1 MSERARERVS
11 VREGESD
18 GRERGERRVP
28 DGHEGD
34 EEGEGFVGVRSRAKK
49 GGFGVESKWF
59 DVEVREQKGKEQV
72 LIVERKGGISS
83 WVRLGPNSIGSFIDG
98 LEACIGNAGT
108 GIWEKQWKDSGRS
121 FLMVR
126 SQNKGGL
133 FIRLGVTDMGNKR
146 FSIFIPKGNGSK
158 NGWVLM
164 AGLLRRLGCYDRET
178 RLQAKGVT
186 PLRSLMGK
194 SYAEAVVYSE
204 EKAIAVARVELGKRD
219 LSRSMGK
226 MAHCLVGSWDTS
238 FEVGEDLR
246 DWGTKLAK
254 LWCLKGNLGIAKMER
269 GKALLEFG
277 ILAEAEKAL
286 KIGGFSCL
294 GSPLNLQK
302 WRPECGCLQEGNKR
316 SEAWVRVLG
325 LPVSM
330 WERDTLKRIGDACG
344 GFIDVDHQTEM
355 LEDLQWARILV
366 KIKQERLPNEMEI
379 RTEDHRYVLSLWWEL
394 RPTVRK
400 VREEKGKGILVS
412 DGEDGGE
419 GYARAGG
426 RVRGLVG
433 GSSLEVRLQT
443 DDGTRGQS
451 SGMGL
456 TAGTDSDLV
465 SDGPHELCGLA
476 KQWAVG
482 PHEVFDSALPCDSG
496 LIHIGLPSDAGRAA
510 KKKSIG
516 GDGLGSQGRGSP
528 QPWSCLTV
536 KNGLWRPSNEE
547 QRVVKNSMTDDA
559 LMEEALRY
567 GTAPNYYGPLVC
579 VPPFPP
585 SYSYFSGRTPL
596 GECYDR
602 SGVGLDASQRV
613 ILDRRMGE
621 RTFAAMKPMDRWEMG
636 EDNNGALGA
645 CGQDLCLVGETVPEI
660 RDWREASWEES
671 ELARFSQFLG
681 FPTAGLEKEILDFM
695 VKIRERREKVHRK
708 SLLENSKFE
717 RELKRLECT
726 INYDGGRKQKGIVQG
741 RGGQSPDDL

>member
-178 RLQAKGVT
+178 RLLAKGVT
-186 PLRSLMGK
+186 PLRSSMGK
-194 SYAEAVVYSE
+194 PYAEAVVYSE

-238 FEVGEDLR
+238 FEGQSPFRIWDFGRSRESPKN
-246 DWGTKLAK
+246 WGFLVP
-254 LWCLKGNLGIAKMER
+254 GV
-269 GKALLEFG
+269 
-277 ILAEAEKAL
+277 
-286 KIGGFSCL
+286 S
-294 GSPLNLQK
+294 LNLQK

-451 SGMGL
+451 SRMGL

-482 PHEVFDSALPCDSG
+482 
-496 LIHIGLPSDAGRAA
+496 
-510 KKKSIG
+510 
-516 GDGLGSQGRGSP
+516 
-528 QPWSCLTV
+528 
-536 KNGLWRPSNEE
+536 
-547 QRVVKNSMTDDA
+547 
-559 LMEEALRY
+559 
-567 GTAPNYYGPLVC
+567 
-579 VPPFPP
+579 
-585 SYSYFSGRTPL
+585 
-596 GECYDR
+596 
-602 SGVGLDASQRV
+602 AS
-613 ILDRRMGE
+613 
-621 RTFAAMKPMDRWEMG
+621 
-636 EDNNGALGA
+636 
-645 CGQDLCLVGETVPEI
+645 
-660 RDWREASWEES
+660 
-671 ELARFSQFLG
+671 
-681 FPTAGLEKEILDFM
+681 
-695 VKIRERREKVHRK
+695 
-708 SLLENSKFE
+708 
-717 RELKRLECT
+717 
-726 INYDGGRKQKGIVQG
+726 
-741 RGGQSPDDL
+741 

>member
-186 PLRSLMGK
+186 PLRSSMGK

-286 KIGGFSCL
+286 KIGCFSCL

-302 WRPECGCLQEGNKR
+302 WRPECGCLQE
-316 SEAWVRVLG
+316 
-325 LPVSM
+325 
-330 WERDTLKRIGDACG
+330 GDACG

-400 VREEKGKGILVS
+400 
-412 DGEDGGE
+412 
-419 GYARAGG
+419 
-426 RVRGLVG
+426 
-433 GSSLEVRLQT
+433 T

-482 PHEVFDSALPCDSG
+482 PHEVSDSALPCDSG
-496 LIHIGLPSDAGRAA
+496 LIHIGCLLTL
-510 KKKSIG
+510 G
-516 GDGLGSQGRGSP
+516 G
-528 QPWSCLTV
+528 
-536 KNGLWRPSNEE
+536 
-547 QRVVKNSMTDDA
+547 
-559 LMEEALRY
+559 LR
-567 GTAPNYYGPLVC
+567 
-579 VPPFPP
+579 
-585 SYSYFSGRTPL
+585 R
-596 GECYDR
+596 R
-602 SGVGLDASQRV
+602 SR
-613 ILDRRMGE
+613 
-621 RTFAAMKPMDRWEMG
+621 
-636 EDNNGALGA
+636 
-645 CGQDLCLVGETVPEI
+645 
-660 RDWREASWEES
+660 
-671 ELARFSQFLG
+671 
-681 FPTAGLEKEILDFM
+681 
-695 VKIRERREKVHRK
+695 
-708 SLLENSKFE
+708 
-717 RELKRLECT
+717 
-726 INYDGGRKQKGIVQG
+726 
-741 RGGQSPDDL
+741 

>member
-1 MSERARERVS
+1 MGERARERVS

-186 PLRSLMGK
+186 PLRSSMGK

-286 KIGGFSCL
+286 KIGGS
-294 GSPLNLQK
+294 
-302 WRPECGCLQEGNKR
+302 
-316 SEAWVRVLG
+316 G

-355 LEDLQWARILV
+355 LEDLQWARILTDCE
-366 KIKQERLPNEMEI
+366 KGKGG
-379 RTEDHRYVLSLWWEL
+379 
-394 RPTVRK
+394 
-400 VREEKGKGILVS
+400 KGKGILVS

-482 PHEVFDSALPCDSG
+482 PHEVSDSALPCDSG
-496 LIHIGLPSDAGRAA
+496 LIHIGLPSDAGQTA

-528 QPWSCLTV
+528 QVCNKDEAHVRGARFSNGVGQSSEGGLEQPWSCLTV

-567 GTAPNYYGPLVC
+567 GTAPNYYGPL
-579 VPPFPP
+579 
-585 SYSYFSGRTPL
+585 
-596 GECYDR
+596 
-602 SGVGLDASQRV
+602 RV

-681 FPTAGLEKEILDFM
+681 
-695 VKIRERREKVHRK
+695 
-708 SLLENSKFE
+708 SLQ
-717 RELKRLECT
+717 RA
-726 INYDGGRKQKGIVQG
+726 
-741 RGGQSPDDL
+741 